1 MIERGDAVALARE
14 LVRVDSRNPSLA
26 RGAPGE
32 REVAR
37 VLAGVLR
44 AWGLQVEVSEAA
56 AGRPNVIAR
65 TGDPASGG
73 RSLMFNG
80 HLDVVGV
87 EGMVHAPFEALE
99 REGKMY
105 GRGATDMKGGVAA
118 MCAAAA
124 RAAQA
129 GIGGELVVAAV
140 ADEEHASIGTQALV
154 GSGVRVD
161 AAIVTEPTRLAIA
174 PAHRGFAWITV
185 RVNGRAAHGS
195 RYDIGVDAIRHAG
208 LLLAELDALD
218 AGALLERT
226 HPLLGHASLHAS
238 LIEGGTAMSVYPDH
252 CTLRLERRTMPGES
266 EDQVVEEIRAACK
279 RVARRRP
286 DFSAD
291 VELELSRSPSDVAVD
306 APIVRALASVIEE
319 SGERVRTEGMSAWT
333 DAAILNDAGI
343 PAICFGPGD
352 IALAHAAEEWVDTA
366 EIERAANTLT
376 ELALRW
382 CAGRSDEQCS

>member
-14 LVRVDSRNPSLA
+14 LVRIDSRNPSLA
-26 RGAPGE
+26 HGAPGE

-37 VLAGVLR
+37 ILAEVLR
-44 AWGLQVEVSEAA
+44 AWGLRVEVSDAA
-56 AGRPNVIAR
+56 PGRPNVVAR
-65 TGDPASGG
+65 TGDPSPGG

-99 REGKMY
+99 RGGRIY
-105 GRGATDMKGGVAA
+105 GRGAADMKGGIAA
-118 MCAAAA
+118 MCAAAV
-124 RAAQA
+124 RAAQS

-140 ADEEHASIGTQALV
+140 ADEEHASAGTRALV
-154 GSGVRVD
+154 GSGVRAG

-174 PAHRGFAWITV
+174 PAHRGFVWITV
-185 RVNGRAAHGS
+185 RLHGRAAHGS
-195 RYDIGVDAIRHAG
+195 RYDIGVDAIKHAG

-218 AGALLERT
+218 TGALLERT

-238 LIEGGTAMSVYPDH
+238 LIEGGTAMSVYPDR

-266 EDQVVEEIRAACK
+266 EGAVVDEVRAACE

-291 VELELSRSPSDVAVD
+291 VELELARSPSDVAAD
-306 APIVRALASVIEE
+306 APIVRALASVID
-319 SGERVRTEGMSAWT
+319 ERGGSVRLEGMSAWT

-366 EIERAANTLT
+366 EIERAAHTLT

-382 CAGRSDEQCS
+382 CSGRSDEPCK